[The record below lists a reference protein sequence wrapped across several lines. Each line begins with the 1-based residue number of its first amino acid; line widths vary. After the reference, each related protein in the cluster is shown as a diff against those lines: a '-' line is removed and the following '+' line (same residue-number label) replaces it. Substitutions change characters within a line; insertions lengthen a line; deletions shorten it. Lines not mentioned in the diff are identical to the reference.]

1 MRQAATLAVITALAM
16 AAGASPAV
24 AAMRTCA
31 FKGFAPRLLAGEQR
45 VLRGA
50 PGTEISCD
58 RGTGYAYSL
67 DPSLRRYARVLD
79 PRRRTSARFDGLAA
93 AGSWLLYT
101 QRLPGRSRLILLDS
115 RSGTTSELARS
126 DRAGVF
132 GARVLLR
139 DGTVAFLT
147 ARVPSGVRRLVV
159 SHQGGRPREL
169 ATGKDVGSLAATL
182 RSDGKPVVYWTAADG
197 LHSSLQTGAPPTP
210 PAVAPTPPP
219 TAPCEPPGSRTLFAD
234 GRVHVLQIGTADA
247 IACDT
252 ATGITHPLRT
262 SDPLGYIDHAVFSNF
277 KANGTW
283 LIYEELRDGGQA
295 PPHSSL
301 EELDVA
307 TGEHRRLED
316 MVFYEHTDVAGL
328 LPDGL
333 VLAQF
338 LVAPHG
344 PSEFSQIVMW
354 PHGAA
359 RDTIDEGVM
368 GPGTPP
374 ADGIAWRSLALAP
387 DGTAYWR
394 RGDDTVKSARIPS
407 P

>member
-1 MRQAATLAVITALAM
+1 M
-16 AAGASPAV
+16 
-24 AAMRTCA
+24 
-31 FKGFAPRLLAGEQR
+31 
-45 VLRGA
+45 
-50 PGTEISCD
+50 
-58 RGTGYAYSL
+58 
-67 DPSLRRYARVLD
+67 
-79 PRRRTSARFDGLAA
+79 
-93 AGSWLLYT
+93 
-101 QRLPGRSRLILLDS
+101 
-115 RSGTTSELARS
+115 
-126 DRAGVF
+126 
-132 GARVLLR
+132 LLR

-182 RSDGKPVVYWTAADG
+182 RSDGKPVVYWTAAD
-197 LHSSLQTGAPPTP
+197 
-210 PAVAPTPPP
+210 
-219 TAPCEPPGSRTLFAD
+219 
-234 GRVHVLQIGTADA
+234 
-247 IACDT
+247 
-252 ATGITHPLRT
+252 
-262 SDPLGYIDHAVFSNF
+262 GYIDHAVFSNF

-394 RGDDTVKSARIPS
+394 RGDDTVKTARIPS